1 MILISTPFRVGLRPD
16 TLHLQMCTDNPE
28 LPKEANKAKCFVIS
42 CFVLCALSSPQLSPL
57 AFLTADVCAVGSSL
71 FSILGFASG
80 VPGVIGGI
88 AGILACVGSS
98 ILMCC
103 APKTPAEGPS
113 KFNAAGILL
122 YIAGSIEISMAIWTL
137 IWIIMAVSH
146 VNSGGGYCSDRY
158 KSCDTDDHGCSCTT
172 SQEGED
178 IISKH
183 SGNTHYCYPYGD
195 GICYD
200 QSVDYAGEPSYCV
213 DAATKKFCEDVH
225 GTGSAVVTG
234 IIVIIGGIFMAFA
247 IIAGVRSPP
256 TAWRPH
262 ALGSASATF
271 APRVLDGSPSDER
284 STFTTLLRRSFVSAG
299 PQHSRRHVLHEGQ
312 EGHDRRQALIAAIRL
327 V

>member
-1 MILISTPFRVGLRPD
+1 MIAGVRPPRCVPAEN
-16 TLHLQMCTDNPE
+16 TQMCTDNPE

-42 CFVLCALSSPQLSPL
+42 CFVLCALSSRQPSAL

-71 FSILGFASG
+71 FSILGFGSG
-80 VPGVIGGI
+80 IPGIIGGI

-103 APKTPAEGPS
+103 APKTSAEGPG

-122 YIAGSIEISMAIWTL
+122 YISGSIEISMAIWTL
-137 IWIIMAVSH
+137 IWIIMAVSE
-146 VNSGGGYCSDRY
+146 VNSGGGYCGDRY

-172 SQEGED
+172 TESEY
-178 IISKH
+178 ITSKH
-183 SGNTHYCYPYGD
+183 SGNENHYCHNYNTD
-195 GICYD
+195 GICYH
-200 QSVDYAGEPSYCV
+200 QGVDWAGEPTICS
-213 DAATKKFCEDVH
+213 DASTKKWCEDIH

-234 IIVIIGGIFMAFA
+234 IILIIGGIFMAFA
-247 IIAGVRSPP
+247 IVAGVRSPP

-262 ALGSASATF
+262 ALGSASATL